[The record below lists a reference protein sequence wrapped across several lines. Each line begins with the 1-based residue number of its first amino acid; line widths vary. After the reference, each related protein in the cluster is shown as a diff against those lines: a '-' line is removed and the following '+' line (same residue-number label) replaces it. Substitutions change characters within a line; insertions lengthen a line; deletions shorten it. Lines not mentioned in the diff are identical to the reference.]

1 MDKLWWDTHIAEVR
15 RDFRGDLAT
24 TSNQVKRHG
33 LYPMGT
39 YGRGFQP
46 FGNSGAGAMALAGLA
61 GARRILML
69 GYDCQRTGGKAHWHG
84 DHPKGMGNAG
94 SLPKWPQQFAKVR
107 DGLAGVEIIN
117 CTRETALTCFPRAP
131 LEECLAQAAA

>member
-1 MDKLWWDTHIAEVR
+1 MDKPWWDTHIAEIRSV
-15 RDFRGDLAT
+15 FRGDLAT
-24 TSNQVKRHG
+24 TSNEVKRHG

-46 FGNSGAGAMALAGLA
+46 YGNSGAGAMALAALA

-94 SLPKWPQQFAKVR
+94 SMPKWPAQFEKCKA
-107 DGLAGVEIIN
+107 GLAGVEIIN
-117 CTRETALTCFPRAP
+117 CSRATALAMFPRGD
-131 LEECLAQAAA
+131 LEQCLAEAAG